1 MILTLTVPQAWMKY
15 RAKNWTPPEFWDVG
29 VTGFIMDYNLYASQ
43 YVPSH
48 GDSNQNVNTY
58 GTLGFNLGAWRL
70 RSDYQY
76 DQSFTENNSNGSN
89 SSLPRTYLFRPIPSW
104 RRNSPWGSMISVP
117 ISTIRSILPAL
128 HWRATNRCYRR
139 TCADTRRK

>member
-1 MILTLTVPQAWMKY
+1 VDEVSGQKLDPAGVLG
-15 RAKNWTPPEFWDVG
+15 RG

-76 DQSFTENNSNGSN
+76 DQSFTENNQRQQQQSAAN
-89 SSLPRTYLFRPIPSW
+89 L
-104 RRNSPWGSMISVP
+104 SVP
-117 ISTIRSILPAL
+117 PYSIPGVETHHGAV
-128 HWRATNRCYRR
+128 
-139 TCADTRRK
+139 